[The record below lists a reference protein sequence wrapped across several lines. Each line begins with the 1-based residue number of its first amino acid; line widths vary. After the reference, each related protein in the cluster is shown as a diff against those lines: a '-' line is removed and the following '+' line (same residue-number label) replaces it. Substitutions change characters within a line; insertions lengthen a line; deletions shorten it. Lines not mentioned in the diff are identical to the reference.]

1 MFYAIDKITGEI
13 ILSINI
19 RSENYKNTYNK
30 SLRFLC
36 GGCIENGDK
45 CNDNNVSFVNSKSKQ
60 SHFRHSKNTECSASK
75 AFKEFNIDF
84 YKNWFDLFKKEYR
97 KPYWFNVKLEE
108 IRNDDNI
115 IMIRYSHQTEKR
127 IKNIESYVKED
138 NKIIWILSLE
148 NRKYHKIFFHK
159 GKFYI
164 DFIGNKNDIPLY
176 DNNKSIIYLDTG
188 YDVLLKIKLDSY
200 NNKGQ
205 EIELIYIKDFCNEY
219 DELFIAYPYRTTFNY
234 IKSILNEKNIYD
246 NIIINLLEEYKKI
259 EEELKISKYIAENLR
274 DLYYI
279 YNKLNDLNYNII
291 FNYQEEYDICV
302 NKIQI
307 VSMDINKYIKENN
320 FNKFFVLFNDSN
332 LTYYFKNNN
341 IDNNFLEKINNIKK
355 LYNILFD
362 YKKIIEQKYNT
373 FIENRNW
380 FIFEEKYKEYNIIL
394 ELEKILNEYHITNE
408 YISEYNYIL
417 NILNDYDNICYN
429 YLNVSFKRQKEE
441 KNKLFELLKKELQ
454 IIKKNKEKQ
463 RKSKQKIRK
472 IKEKEDNDNEKKII
486 EQKYNYYIKEYN
498 ITDEELLNV
507 LLEIIKNNNNK
518 IKDVKDEYLHK
529 YYIYIT
535 HHLNYDIF
543 KMIKYII
550 YQDMYL

>member
-97 KPYWFNVKLEE
+97 KPYWFNVKLEQ

-138 NKIIWILSLE
+138 NKIIWILSFE
-148 NRKYHKIFFHK
+148 NRKGKIK
-159 GKFYI
+159 VVQGKLYI
-164 DFIGNKNDIPLY
+164 DFIGKNDIPIY
-176 DNNKSIIYLDTG
+176 NSNKSHIYLDTG

-219 DELFIAYPYRTTFNY
+219 DELFIAYPYRKKRKDIEFHLNQ
-234 IKSILNEKNIYD
+234 IK
-246 NIIINLLEEYKKI
+246 
-259 EEELKISKYIAENLR
+259 
-274 DLYYI
+274 
-279 YNKLNDLNYNII
+279 NYNDAII
-291 FNYQEEYDICV
+291 KEEYD
-302 NKIQI
+302 KE
-307 VSMDINKYIKENN
+307 INLIK
-320 FNKFFVLFNDSN
+320 
-332 LTYYFKNNN
+332 
-341 IDNNFLEKINNIKK
+341 
-355 LYNILFD
+355 
-362 YKKIIEQKYNT
+362 
-373 FIENRNW
+373 
-380 FIFEEKYKEYNIIL
+380 
-394 ELEKILNEYHITNE
+394 
-408 YISEYNYIL
+408 
-417 NILNDYDNICYN
+417 DYDYICSN
-429 YLNVSFKRQKEE
+429 YLITLFMYKQRDDERLRKEE
-441 KNKLFELLKKELQ
+441 EQ
-454 IIKKNKEKQ
+454 IIKDKKKLEERLRKEEKQ
-463 RKSKQKIRK
+463 RKYK
-472 IKEKEDNDNEKKII
+472 IKEQIMKIKIKNDNDII
-486 EQKYNYYIKEYN
+486 QQKYNYYIDEYK
-498 ITDEELLNV
+498 ITDNELLYV
-507 LLEIIKNNNNK
+507 LLNIIKNNNEKIKK
-518 IKDVKDEYLHK
+518 IKDDYLHK

-535 HHLNYDIF
+535 HYLNYDIF

-550 YQDMYL
+550 YQEMYL